1 MLCQEKIAI
10 NRKEYRM
17 NFIEGMKEKAKS
29 YRNNVVLPEGTEP
42 RTIQAARKILDDG
55 IAGTVTLL
63 GNQAAVSG
71 AAKAV
76 NVSLAGLAVIDPS
89 QSEWLNDFAATYYEK
104 RKAKG
109 MTMEQATID
118 MAGPLRFGA
127 MMVAKGKADSMVA
140 GAENTTGDVLRAGLT
155 VIGTAPGTK
164 TASSCFVMQMKD
176 SSWGSDGLMI
186 FSDCAV
192 IPTPSSEQLA
202 DIAVSAAKSCREF
215 IGVDPVVALL
225 SFSTKGSG
233 GKDDNVLRVQEAVR
247 LLGERSCDFVYDGEL
262 QADAALIPSVTQKK
276 APGSPITGKVN
287 TLVFPDL
294 GAGNIGYKLVQ
305 RLAGAEAY
313 GPFLQG
319 FAKPI
324 SDLSRGCSVD
334 DIVIT
339 AAVTLVQA
347 GKK

>member
-1 MLCQEKIAI
+1 MGFVES
-10 NRKEYRM
+10 
-17 NFIEGMKEKAKS
+17 MKTKAKS
-29 YRNNVVLPEGTEP
+29 YQNKLVLPEGTEP
-42 RTIQAARKILDDG
+42 RTVQAARKIIDEKLASEVILLGDEAAVAACAKANGVKLDG
-55 IAGTVTLL
+55 I
-63 GNQAAVSG
+63 
-71 AAKAV
+71 K
-76 NVSLAGLAVIDPS
+76 VIDPVN
-89 QSEWLNDFAATYYEK
+89 SEWLADFSNTYYEK

-109 MTMEQATID
+109 ITPEQAKADIS
-118 MAGPLRFGA
+118 GILRFGA
-127 MMVAKGKADSMVA
+127 MMVAKGYADAMVS
-140 GAENTTGDVLRAGLT
+140 GAESTTADLLRAGLT
-155 VIGTAPGTK
+155 VIGTSPGSK
-164 TASSCFVMQMKD
+164 TASSCFVMDMKD
-176 SSWGSDGLMI
+176 KKWGSDGLMI

-202 DIAVSAAKSCREF
+202 DIAASAAKSCREF
-215 IGVDPVVALL
+215 IGTEPVVALL

-233 GKDDNVLRVQEAVR
+233 GKDENVLRVQEAVKILTDR
-247 LLGERSCDFVYDGEL
+247 KPDFLFDGEL

-287 TLVFPDL
+287 TIVFPDL

-305 RLAGAEAY
+305 RLAGADAF

-324 SDLSRGCSVD
+324 SDLSRGCSVE
-334 DIVIT
+334 DIVTT

>member
-1 MLCQEKIAI
+1 MQ
-10 NRKEYRM
+10 
-17 NFIEGMKEKAKS
+17 FIESMKATAVA
-29 YRNNVVLPEGTEP
+29 YQNRLVLPEGTEP
-42 RTIQAARKILDDG
+42 RTVQAARKIIDAKIAQEVILLGEESAVASVAKAASVGLDG
-55 IAGTVTLL
+55 ITVINPATSALL
-63 GNQAAVSG
+63 A
-71 AAKAV
+71 
-76 NVSLAGLAVIDPS
+76 
-89 QSEWLNDFAATYYEK
+89 DFAAAYYEK

-109 MTMEQATID
+109 MTPEQAKID
-118 MAGPLRFGA
+118 MAGSLRFGA
-127 MMVAKGKADSMVA
+127 MMVRNDLADSMVA
-140 GAENTTGDVLRAGLT
+140 GAENTTADVLRAGLT

-176 SSWGSDGLMI
+176 SSWGSNGLMI

-215 IGVDPVVALL
+215 IGTDPVVALL

-233 GKDDNVLRVQEAVR
+233 GKDENVLRVQEAVR
-247 LLGERSCDFVYDGEL
+247 LLGERKPDFAFDGEL
-262 QADAALIPSVTQKK
+262 QADAALVPSVTQKK

-287 TLVFPDL
+287 TIVFPDL

-324 SDLSRGCSVD
+324 SDLSRGCSVE
-334 DIVIT
+334 DIVVT

-347 GKK
+347 GKR

>member
-1 MLCQEKIAI
+1 
-10 NRKEYRM
+10 M
-17 NFIEGMKEKAKS
+17 NFIESMKAKAVS
-29 YRNNVVLPEGTEP
+29 YQNRLVLPEGTEP
-42 RTIQAARKILDDG
+42 RTVQAARKLIDG
-55 IAGTVTLL
+55 KIASSVTLL
-63 GNQAAVSG
+63 GDEAAV
-71 AAKAV
+71 AAVAKAAG
-76 NVSLAGLAVIDPS
+76 VSLAGVTVVNPAKSV
-89 QSEWLNDFAATYYEK
+89 WLDDFANTYYEK

-109 MTMEQATID
+109 VTPEQARTD
-118 MAGPLRFGA
+118 MTGILRFGA
-127 MMVAKGKADSMVA
+127 MMVNKGYADSMVA

-155 VIGTAPGTK
+155 VIGTAPGSK
-164 TASSCFVMQMKD
+164 TASSCFVMEMKD
-176 SSWGSDGLMI
+176 KAWGNDGLMI

-202 DIAVSAAKSCREF
+202 DIASSAAKSCREL
-215 IGVDPVVALL
+215 IGCEPVVALL

-233 GKDDNVLRVQEAVR
+233 GKDEAVLRVQEGVR
-247 LLGERSCDFVYDGEL
+247 ILGERKPDFLFDGEL
-262 QADAALIPSVTQKK
+262 QADAALVPSVTAKK
-276 APGSPITGKVN
+276 APGSPVSGKVN

-305 RLAGAEAY
+305 RLAGAQAF

-334 DIVIT
+334 DIVVT
-339 AAVTLVQA
+339 ASVTLVQA